1 MLDLSALLA
10 PTWVDSVGLG
20 RPLAF
25 GCVPLAPADFHE
37 HAEALASF
45 ITAAATAVEDGEDGA
60 RMPNRAEIQHMQV
73 IAVLTVRSV
82 RDVDEDGA
90 GQPFT
95 FVLSESQEDA
105 ASARV
110 WIGRLPVTEVAAI
123 AGSGISRAM
132 DAVRR
137 AAGFREERTVATH
150 DRRDGEAIRDNA
162 GAASGAA

>member
-37 HAEALASF
+37 HADALSSF
-45 ITAAATAVEDGEDGA
+45 IIAAAQAVDNGDEGA

-105 ASARV
+105 AAARV

-132 DAVRR
+132 DAARR
-137 AAGFREERTVATH
+137 AAGFREERTVVAD
-150 DRRDGEAIRDNA
+150 DRRDGETIRDNA

>member
-1 MLDLSALLA
+1 MLDFSALLA

-37 HAEALASF
+37 HADALSSF
-45 ITAAATAVEDGEDGA
+45 IIAAAQAVDNGDEGA

-73 IAVLTVRSV
+73 IAVLTVRNV

-95 FVLSESQEDA
+95 FVLNETQEDA
-105 ASARV
+105 AASRV

-132 DAVRR
+132 DAARR

-150 DRRDGEAIRDNA
+150 DRRDGQTIRDNA